1 MSLIEADE
9 LIRRIKADFPLEPLP
24 ETYGQPTWDGEDV
37 TACFS
42 GKRWDQIA
50 AEYLYLYSREPVR
63 DVASYLSSMSGA
75 ALRYYTPAN
84 MLMFFGDDF
93 EKTRWIFEGLIWHLN
108 AYNPFAPRKNKEID
122 PSRIECFS
130 GFTENQKRDIADFL
144 YHQTYFEGR
153 TLYLDRTYDED
164 AKSAFDSYW
173 HQFASQE
180 AT

>member
-24 ETYGQPTWDGEDV
+24 LLAYGEGSENYFANQLFKGKTWMELTTG
-37 TACFS
+37 
-42 GKRWDQIA
+42 
-50 AEYLYLYSREPVR
+50 YLHKENIDNRY
-63 DVASYLSSMSGA
+63 DAGA
-75 ALRYYTPAN
+75 ILFFITDEAFRYYTPAYIN
-84 MLMFFGDDF
+84 MFFGSDYEESRWLF
-93 EKTRWIFEGLIWHLN
+93 EHLIDRLS
-108 AYNPFAPRKNKEID
+108 AYNPFSPRNNKEIY

-153 TLYLDRTYDED
+153 NLYLNGTYNQW

-180 AT
+180 AA